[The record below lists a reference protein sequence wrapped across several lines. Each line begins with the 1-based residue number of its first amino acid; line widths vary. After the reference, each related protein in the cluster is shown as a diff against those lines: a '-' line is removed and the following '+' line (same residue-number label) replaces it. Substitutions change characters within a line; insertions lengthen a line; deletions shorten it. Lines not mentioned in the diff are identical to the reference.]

1 MVKNAPQS
9 ASLRAAVETAP
20 GPPAA
25 RAAFKNAPHRQW
37 RPGPRSG
44 MPRTAGRVRN
54 YPTASQP
61 RHTRSEIQLLAPLP
75 RHVHKNWP
83 ERVSRLGTGAAVW
96 VDEGGVA
103 LMTTSDTTGPHSSD
117 SGRVS
122 VRYLRVGAG
131 GHLTVDGG
139 VHVVSDSD
147 VVIAGTVFVGWN
159 VTLEASNNVTLQV
172 RPSLGARVACLSEL
186 SLAKR
191 PW

>member
-1 MVKNAPQS
+1 MAFTCGS
-9 ASLRAAVETAP
+9 TSGLTTATLLDM
-20 GPPAA
+20 A
-25 RAAFKNAPHRQW
+25 
-37 RPGPRSG
+37 RPGLTKSG
-44 MPRTAGRVRN
+44 TVCGGSGIVSVDAPVLGEWSGDGRLVMSSHR
-54 YPTASQP
+54 
-61 RHTRSEIQLLAPLP
+61 PLSVEYVTP
-75 RHVHKNWP
+75 VEWGA
-83 ERVSRLGTGAAVW
+83 SRLGTGAAVW

-147 VVIAGTVFVGWN
+147 VVIAGTVLVGWN